1 MSLGQLQA
9 AEFTGNWN
17 IPKKREHTAQNVSK
31 KSLFREGEPTPNT
44 RNRKK
49 TVTRHI
55 KMKLSNTNDQEK
67 RLKSKPE
74 KKDTSHA
81 EKTKVRKAAFL
92 IRIIQARR

>member
-9 AEFTGNWN
+9 AEFIGNWN
-17 IPKKREHTAQNVSK
+17 VPKTREHTAQNVPK
-31 KSLFREGEPTPNT
+31 KSLFQEGEQTPNT

-67 RLKSKPE
+67 RLKISQR
-74 KKDTSHA
+74 KKTHYMQ
-81 EKTKVRKAAFL
+81 RKQ
-92 IRIIQARR
+92 R